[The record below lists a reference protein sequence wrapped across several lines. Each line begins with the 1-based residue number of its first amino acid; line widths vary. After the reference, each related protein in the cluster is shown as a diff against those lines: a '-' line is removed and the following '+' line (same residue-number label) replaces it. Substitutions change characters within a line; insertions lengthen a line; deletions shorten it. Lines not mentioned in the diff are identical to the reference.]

1 VQLLRNAEESG
12 SSIYGSMFLAA
23 RELFSSAHA
32 RGGRKAIILLT
43 DGQDTSLKL
52 SWDPA
57 SMFPPASGA
66 NFLTFEDVI
75 RELAASGV
83 EMFAISTENRP
94 AAMTPQ
100 WLSEK
105 RGATLISRD
114 SRRLEIPA
122 YTIYL
127 AELVRRSG
135 GELYFLREIGTLS
148 DVYRRIA
155 SELLSEYLI
164 GFYPDEPASRAGWHQ
179 LQVQLVPKFA
189 SAGANL
195 TCRPAYYVPASAG
208 N

>member
-1 VQLLRNAEESG
+1 
-12 SSIYGSMFLAA
+12 
-23 RELFSSAHA
+23 
-32 RGGRKAIILLT
+32 
-43 DGQDTSLKL
+43 
-52 SWDPA
+52 
-57 SMFPPASGA
+57 MFPLPSGA

-75 RELAASGV
+75 RELASVGV

-94 AAMTPQ
+94 TAMTPQ

-105 RGATLISRD
+105 RGATLISKD

-127 AELVRRSG
+127 AELVRRAG
-135 GELYFLREIGTLS
+135 GALYFLREIGTLS

-155 SELLSEYLI
+155 SELRTEYLL
-164 GFYPDEPASRAGWHQ
+164 GFYPDEPAAKAGWHQ

-189 SAGANL
+189 SARVNL
-195 TCRPAYYVPASAG
+195 TCRPTYYVPVSAG